1 MTGSHSNV
9 ISNTN
14 DLVYVTRALN
24 SVNEFYCLTAKKK
37 KKFGF
42 KLLYYSNALLLLS
55 SRQNQVILLD
65 TLEQEVT
72 KFRECNAMI
81 DLNALVSFNC
91 EIFS

>member
-1 MTGSHSNV
+1 MF
-9 ISNTN
+9 
-14 DLVYVTRALN
+14 D
-24 SVNEFYCLTAKKK
+24 CKKK

-81 DLNALVSFNC
+81 DLNALVSFNR